1 MSRGTRKDAP
11 PFQAVRDAQGRSQAA
26 VAEKADLN
34 WSYYAQIERGEKVPS
49 VPVLYRLSVV
59 LGLDDLER
67 QLRPFVRDGDG

>member
-1 MSRGTRKDAP
+1 
-11 PFQAVRDAQGRSQAA
+11 
-26 VAEKADLN
+26 VAEKAGLN

-49 VPVLYRLSVV
+49 VPVLYRLAVV